1 MFCAITG
8 HVPQEPVVSTKS
20 GHLFERRVIEKH
32 LAEHGTCPI
41 TNESLA
47 KEDLLP
53 VKGPAKLN
61 PRPASATSIPGLLS
75 LFQSEWDAV
84 MLETFQLRQ
93 QLQGLRKE
101 LSAALYQND
110 AACRVIARLLRE
122 KEELVARGVPEAAE
136 EAGDGRPAKRAKPA
150 AEGIPPKAISDMV
163 DVSKSLSSTR
173 KARTKQAA
181 EAAASADSF
190 KSLDPVAYPVH
201 TTAKGGIHS
210 VALGANSLVATAG
223 EDSTVRV
230 FDYGK
235 EEVVATLKGHG
246 KRVHSV
252 IFAGDSVVSGS
263 ADGTVRIWSASEG
276 SQKSML
282 TDLVGAVTSVTLQ
295 PSGRYFAASASSGIW
310 GLYDLAAA
318 SLLYKSPDPQSPTE
332 YISSRFHP
340 DGVLLGCATRAATVE
355 IWDLPSGKTAPA
367 ATIAADGAVHS
378 LSFRC
383 GSQRTRARH
392 CTPSRPICTRL
403 LRQGRMHQPPHNP
416 RATTCCRS
424 SRDLAARTATSWQ
437 RLRTLASRS
446 GTFARSSASTP
457 STSLAGASP
466 ARWPSTRPRSTSRWG
481 RATWRCTRPRP
492 GTCRG
497 S

>member
-378 LSFRC
+378 LSFSEN
-383 GSQRTRARH
+383 GYILATASDTGVQ
-392 CTPSRPICTRL
+392 IWD
-403 LRQGRMHQPPHNP
+403 LRKVKCVHAIDFSGR
-416 RATTCCRS
+416 
-424 SRDLAARTATSWQ
+424 
-437 RLRTLASRS
+437 
-446 GTFARSSASTP
+446 GI
-457 STSLAGASP
+457 
-466 ARWPSTRPRSTSRWG
+466 PRSVAFDASAQYLAVGAGNVEVYQAKTWDMQG
-481 RATWRCTRPRP
+481 ELTGLPEKGTYAVAFGERAASIFV
-492 GTCRG
+492 G
-497 S
+497 SADHKLRLYRQK